1 MSPGLRNAVM
11 LAPAVG
17 VITLLF
23 GGALAGAFQQSVTP
37 ALGGGIESWSLA
49 SWREL
54 FGDPVF
60 GDALAFSL
68 RTTVLA
74 TAISAALAVPIARA
88 LHHRGGLSRTFV
100 ALPVPVP
107 HLLVAVTAVLWLA
120 PGGIAD
126 RALGA
131 LPLALVRDPSG
142 LGVVLVYLYKEIPFL
157 VLLLLAAMGR
167 DLDRR
172 EEMAA
177 VLGVGVWGRLRLVV
191 WPAVRSPLAVGSLIV
206 AAFVFGAFEVPLAVG
221 PNYPPAV
228 ATYAWESTQGDAL
241 TGAGRS
247 AAALLVTAAASM
259 AIALAVTRF
268 SRGAAAADG

>member
-1 MSPGLRNAVM
+1 MSERTRSLAM
-11 LAPAVG
+11 LAPAAG

-23 GGALAGAFQQSVTP
+23 GGALAGALSQSLTP
-37 ALGGGIESWSLA
+37 ALGGGFASWTVD

-54 FGDPVF
+54 FADPVF
-60 GDALAFSL
+60 GDAFVFSL

-74 TAISAALAVPIARA
+74 TVISAALSLPIARA
-88 LHHRGGLSRTFV
+88 LHRRGGLSRISV

-107 HLLVAVTAVLWLA
+107 HLLVAVIAVVWLA

-131 LPLALVRDPSG
+131 LPVDLIRDRFG
-142 LGVVLVYLYKEIPFL
+142 GGVVLVYLYKEIPFL

-177 VLGVGVWGRLRLVV
+177 VLGVGFWGRLRLVV
-191 WPAVRSPLAVGSLIV
+191 WPAVRSPLAIGSLIV
-206 AAFVFGAFEVPLAVG
+206 AAFVFGAFEVPLTVG

-228 ATYAWESTQGDAL
+228 ATYAWEATQGDAIS
-241 TGAGRS
+241 GGGRS
-247 AAALLVTAAASM
+247 AAALLIVATATISLAM
-259 AIALAVTRF
+259 LIARF
-268 SRGAAAADG
+268 TRGAEAADG